1 MNKISK
7 LAVATVASQYLMV
20 SPQAA
25 YSQVLEEILVTA
37 RKKTENLMDAPVAV
51 SVVDGETLNREGITN
66 LEQLSSQVPGLQL
79 GRAALSS
86 SIYIRGIGSSTNV
99 GFEQSVGMYV
109 DGVYQIRSRQF
120 TQSLVDLDRIEIL
133 RGPQSLLFGKNTV
146 AGAIKVE
153 TANPTPGEDFG
164 GYVLADIEPEYSTAR
179 GTAVLSGGLSD
190 TFAARLALRY
200 QESDGYVD
208 NVYIDKD
215 VQDSDDTIGR
225 LSLVWEPTESLRII
239 GKVAYTEM
247 NGKGITQVNPV
258 ADSNLLDETLAGNT
272 QLELTNV
279 AGAIAAFAYPDFTAA
294 TGSKEYKSSTGNLDW
309 EPYDEEELKST
320 QASLRLDWQFDQF
333 TLTALTGYTE
343 FDFDQQKDVDFHP
356 GNVAG
361 GTNDESLDFFSQ
373 ELRIASDFEGFFNFT
388 AGLYYEDQNLD
399 IDAQPF
405 IDGTLGGILGE
416 IPANTLNP
424 ALPAIP
430 LSALGINSVWNGTV
444 ISLLDPSAGGALIG
458 AEQDVLQ
465 WEVKNTGDN
474 DTSAAFLEF
483 SFDLSDS
490 LALDIGGRWSRDNKK
505 LSKAITLGSGPPSDP
520 VIAIDSNGDATGELD
535 AKNTALVAVSGSV
548 LGIYPSDQKL
558 KLDESHFDPSIR
570 LRWNA
575 ADNTMVYLSYSEG
588 YKSGGFNPSPDTSNP
603 DGSPGEG
610 TEFKSEE
617 AEAWELGV
625 KSSLWDNRARVSVTL
640 FQTQVDDLQVTSF
653 RGTQFIVGNAG
664 AMTSQGLELETQL
677 ALTTE
682 WEVGGALAYLDSEF
696 DEYDTA
702 PCTIYQLAQQG
713 TDCVQDLKGERGPN
727 APEWSGVVYAAYEQ
741 TVWAG
746 LLFRFN
752 MNVAYTDEYFLD
764 GDLDENTLQ
773 DSYVKVNASI
783 ALGAGDG
790 KWEVSLYGRNLTDE
804 TTYSYASDAPLS
816 AGIYGGWIEEPR
828 IIGLQGRY
836 NF

>member
-1 MNKISK
+1 MHKIHR
-7 LAVATVASQYLMV
+7 LIVATVAAQYLLI
-20 SPQAA
+20 SPQIA
-25 YSQVLEEILVTA
+25 YTQVLEEVLVTA
-37 RKKTENLMDAPVAV
+37 RKITENLMDAPLAV
-51 SVVDGETLNREGITN
+51 SVVDGATLNREGITN

-99 GFEQSVGMYV
+99 GFEQSAGMYV

-153 TANPTPGEDFG
+153 TANPIPGEDFG

-179 GTAVLSGGLSD
+179 GTAVLTGGLSD
-190 TFAARLALRY
+190 TFAARLTLRY

-225 LSLVWEPTESLRII
+225 LSLVWEPTESLRIL
-239 GKVAYTEM
+239 GKVAHTEM
-247 NGKGITQVNPV
+247 NGKGIEQVNPV
-258 ADSNLLDETLAGNT
+258 VDSNLLDETLAGNT
-272 QLELTNV
+272 QLELTGV
-279 AGAIAAFAYPDFTAA
+279 VGAIAAFATPGFTAA
-294 TGSKEYKSSTGNLDW
+294 TGSKEYDSWTGNLDW
-309 EPYDEEELKST
+309 EPYDEEKLKST
-320 QASLRLDWQFDQF
+320 QASLRFDWQLDQF
-333 TLTALTGYTE
+333 TLTALSGYTD

-356 GNVAG
+356 GNVGG

-373 ELRIASDFEGFFNFT
+373 ELRIASDFDGFFNFS

-405 IDGTLGGILGE
+405 VDGTLGGILGE
-416 IPANTLNP
+416 IPANALNP

-430 LSALGINSVWNGTV
+430 LSDLGINSVWNGTV
-444 ISLLDPSAGGALIG
+444 VALFDPSVGGSLRG

-465 WEVKNTGDN
+465 WEVKNKGDN
-474 DTSAAFLEF
+474 DTTAVFLEF
-483 SFDLSDS
+483 NFDLSDS
-490 LALDIGGRWSRDNKK
+490 LTLDIGGRWSEDSKK
-505 LSKAITLGSGPPSDP
+505 LSKAVTLGSGPPSDP
-520 VIAIDSNGDATGELD
+520 VIAIDSNGVATGALD
-535 AKNTALVAVSGSV
+535 AKNTALVAVSGSE
-548 LGIYPSDQKL
+548 LGIYPAEQKL
-558 KLDESHFDPSIR
+558 KLDESHFDPTYR
-570 LRWNA
+570 LRWDA

-610 TEFKSEE
+610 TEFEPEE

-625 KSSLWDNRARVSVTL
+625 KSSLWDNRARLSATL
-640 FQTQVDDLQVTSF
+640 FHTEVDDLQVTSF
-653 RGTQFIVGNAG
+653 RGTQFIVGNAA
-664 AMTSQGLELETQL
+664 AMTSQGVELEAQL
-677 ALTTE
+677 ALTSE
-682 WEVGGALAYLDSEF
+682 WEMGGALAYLDSQFDEF
-696 DEYDTA
+696 DDG

-713 TDCVQDLKGERGPN
+713 EACVQDLKGERGPN

-741 TVWAG
+741 SVWAD

-752 MNVAYTDEYFLD
+752 MSVAYTDEYFLD
-764 GDLDENTLQ
+764 GDLDKNTLQ

-783 ALGAGDG
+783 AIAGGDDQ
-790 KWEVSLYGRNLTDE
+790 WEVSLYGRNLTDE
-804 TTYSYASDAPLS
+804 TTYSYAQDAPLS
-816 AGIYGGWIEEPR
+816 AGIYAGWIEEQR